1 MSILKKEV
9 KYIINL
15 IGFKIIFDYF
25 NYPFSRKAYYSA
37 YIYNIFIIC

>member
-1 MSILKKEV
+1 MSILKKNV

-25 NYPFSRKAYYSA
+25 NYLFSRKAYYNTC
-37 YIYNIFIIC
+37 NIFIIY